1 MSDSSFLR
9 GGGFWEDCFEEVEGL
24 EVIFAWVG

>member
-1 MSDSSFLR
+1 MSEFSFLR